1 MFLNKKTDIFIN
13 MVINLKILY
22 KSEWPSIKQWMNI
35 VSDTVFM

>member
-1 MFLNKKTDIFIN
+1 MFFKKKTDIFIN
-13 MVINLKILY
+13 MVNLKILY